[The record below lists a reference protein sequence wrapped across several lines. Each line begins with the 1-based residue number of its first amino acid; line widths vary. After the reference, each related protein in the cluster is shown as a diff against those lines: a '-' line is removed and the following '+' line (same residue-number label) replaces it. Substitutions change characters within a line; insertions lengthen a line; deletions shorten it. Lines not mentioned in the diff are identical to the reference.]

1 MIKIEQTQYTHQA
14 MRAIGAGFQSVLFA
28 DIRTVEDAKTAVNA
42 VRAET
47 TMAKG
52 VRGRGLLGVGM
63 RRDVGIVR
71 QGGTP
76 AYVDAL
82 NEVVIAIMV
91 EKKSCVDDLDAIL
104 SVPGIDM
111 VQFGASDF
119 SMSIGK
125 TGQYG
130 HPDVLAAETKT
141 IQTALKKGLH
151 PRVELRDPSAGR
163 PLPRDGRQAFLHR
176 LGRAHPRRLVGHQGR
191 RDAQAP
197 ARQAEE
203 GGGQARAGASKTR
216 QAARPTARNA
226 AITPERAA
234 EKPPVAPRRPSRRT
248 LHGVTLTD
256 DYAWLKDANWQEVL
270 RDPAL
275 LDPDIRSYLEA
286 ENRYT
291 EAILGPTAGAAE
303 DAGRRDAR
311 AHQGGRFR
319 RARAGRAVRL
329 SLEIS
334 RGRPARADRPHAA
347 RRRRA
352 SRSSSTAMRWPRRR
366 TTSTSASTRHSP
378 DHRLEAWSADLRGS
392 EYFTIRVRAGRA
404 ARTCP
409 TSSSRP
415 AAASCGAAIRRSS
428 SMSASTRTTGR

>member
-1 MIKIEQTQYTHQA
+1 MGGMIKIEQTQYTHQA

-28 DIRTVEDAKTAVNA
+28 DIRTVEDAKAAVDA

-151 PRVELRDPSAGR
+151 PRVELRDPSQAGR
-163 PLPRDGRQAFLHR
+163 YLEMGVKHFCIGWDVRILADWWDTKGAEMRKLLRAKPKKAAAKPALKALHQEGERQQRQGTRQL
-176 LGRAHPRRLVGHQGR
+176 RLVVNVN
-191 RDAQAP
+191 P
-197 ARQAEE
+197 
-203 GGGQARAGASKTR
+203 
-216 QAARPTARNA
+216 
-226 AITPERAA
+226 
-234 EKPPVAPRRPSRRT
+234 
-248 LHGVTLTD
+248 
-256 DYAWLKDANWQEVL
+256 
-270 RDPAL
+270 
-275 LDPDIRSYLEA
+275 
-286 ENRYT
+286 
-291 EAILGPTAGAAE
+291 
-303 DAGRRDAR
+303 
-311 AHQGGRFR
+311 
-319 RARAGRAVRL
+319 
-329 SLEIS
+329 
-334 RGRPARADRPHAA
+334 
-347 RRRRA
+347 
-352 SRSSSTAMRWPRRR
+352 
-366 TTSTSASTRHSP
+366 
-378 DHRLEAWSADLRGS
+378 
-392 EYFTIRVRAGRA
+392 
-404 ARTCP
+404 
-409 TSSSRP
+409 
-415 AAASCGAAIRRSS
+415 
-428 SMSASTRTTGR
+428 